1 MIPFASFLNK
11 RSKFEDIFRLADQ
24 LGLDSTECIN
34 PANKV
39 LHSLKREDFGK
50 NMERKLSY
58 IMADFNFREF
68 CEKKA
73 EGNIEEYLAQDV
85 TCGFCWGKRNTIMDD
100 MLADK
105 IAEDIADRKVIFLS
119 INCEEYCLDREEEE
133 GYSAHGTC
141 AMLIPKRGG
150 YNLYY
155 MNPHGEV
162 LKDYTYFEKIKT
174 RTRVTK
180 LGFDNAIIDCVIMKT
195 LVDYINKTHQTNIT
209 YDYTMTHNYFGV
221 NLQEEDNHGMC
232 FIFPS
237 IVYYYFGK
245 YFTEK
250 RRFLFFILLDKKLT
264 ILDIVSFIRSFI
276 ILPRPSFFLDSSSF
290 LEFLLLLLVPDCTSA
305 SIFCCICS
313 FSCSSPWNSFL
324 AVSSTFS
331 SLSTACSCLVS
342 CSCCFISLSDTL
354 LPPEYNIFPSTKS
367 RVKKSIRSNCWIC
380 LLQRR
385 RLLWIFNS

>member
-1 MIPFASFLNK
+1 MKTKVKMIPFTSFLNK
-11 RSKFEDIFRLADQ
+11 RCKFEDIFRLADQ

-58 IMADFNFREF
+58 IMADLNFREF
-68 CEKKA
+68 CEKMM
-73 EGNIEEYLAQDV
+73 EGNIEEYIAQDV
-85 TCGFCWGKRNTIMDD
+85 ACGFCWGKRNTIMDD

-195 LVDYINKTHQTNIT
+195 LVDYINQTHKTKIT
-209 YDYTMTHNYFGV
+209 YDYTITHNYFGV

-250 RRFLFFILLDKKLT
+250 RALQVDGVTKILPSFKEMMMTGQFNLAIHSCFMDFSKTYYKTIFQHLGSSNTHEQLVEKLIKCLDKSKWHFLKNMT
-264 ILDIVSFIRSFI
+264 NTMVSFVNQEYFQKK
-276 ILPRPSFFLDSSSF
+276 
-290 LEFLLLLLVPDCTSA
+290 
-305 SIFCCICS
+305 IF
-313 FSCSSPWNSFL
+313 
-324 AVSSTFS
+324 
-331 SLSTACSCLVS
+331 
-342 CSCCFISLSDTL
+342 
-354 LPPEYNIFPSTKS
+354 
-367 RVKKSIRSNCWIC
+367 
-380 LLQRR
+380 
-385 RLLWIFNS
+385 